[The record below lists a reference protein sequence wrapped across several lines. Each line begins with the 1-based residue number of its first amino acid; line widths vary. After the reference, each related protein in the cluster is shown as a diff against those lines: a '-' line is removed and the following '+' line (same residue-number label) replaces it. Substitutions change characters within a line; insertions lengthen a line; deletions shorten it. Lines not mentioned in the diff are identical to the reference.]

1 MPKFLIEVPH
11 EEETVACA
19 RAVQVLFS
27 TGSHFLSH
35 AQFGCLDGDHRSWL
49 TVDVDSKDEARRI
62 VPPVFRSIAR
72 VVQLNSFTVDEIEE
86 FLRHHQ
92 S

>member
-11 EEETVACA
+11 EEETIACA
-19 RAVQVLFS
+19 RAVQVLLS
-27 TGSHFLSH
+27 TGSHFVSH
-35 AQFGCLDGDHRSWL
+35 AQFGCMDGDHRSWL

-62 VPPVFRSIAR
+62 VPPVFRGIAR
-72 VVQLNSFTVDEIEE
+72 VVQLNRFTVEQIQEL
-86 FLRHHQ
+86 LRHHK